1 MANRPSTTEMYPG
14 PGNRIRTD
22 IKRPPRALV
31 EAIAQFESP
40 DISDQLNR
48 LYAMRPDIQNVVN
61 DRAICG
67 PACTVKLYP
76 GDNLMVHAALDV
88 AQPGDVIVVDT
99 SSCES
104 NAVIGD
110 LVAQK
115 SVHRGFAGY
124 VIDGYA
130 RDLPMLQKVGLP
142 IYARGITPV
151 GPLHRG
157 PGELNFPVACGG
169 VVVNPGDIVTADHTG
184 VVVVPLK
191 FAAEVLRRLQNQAE
205 HLATYVASVAAGDF
219 SNSWVDQVIESIGC
233 EKQLPEEI

>member
-1 MANRPSTTEMYPG
+1 MFTG

-22 IKRPPRALV
+22 IERPPKKLV

-48 LYAMRPDIQNVVN
+48 LYAMCPDIKNVVN
-61 DRAICG
+61 GRAICG

-99 SSCES
+99 SGCES

-124 VIDGYA
+124 IIDGFA
-130 RDLPMLQKVGLP
+130 RDLPMLKQVNLP

-157 PGELNFPVACGG
+157 PGELNYPVACGG
-169 VVVNPGDIVTADHTG
+169 VVVNPGDIVMADDTG
-184 VVVVPLK
+184 VVVVPRE
-191 FAAEVLRRLQNQAE
+191 FGEEVLSRLQAQSAL
-205 HLATYVASVAAGDF
+205 LATYVSSVAAGNF
-219 SNSWVDQVIESIGC
+219 SNSWVDDVVESIGC
-233 EKQLPEEI
+233 EIVCSEEKK